1 MRFFYSLV
9 LSITLLIGSF
19 IYMLWANTVYA
30 AEVPAQAATTVS
42 LDSLVTNAFT
52 IVKAFDGSAAKQ
64 VWDSSSQQT
73 KKYQTRDVFAKS
85 IADSRKPLGDI
96 AGRKWLSVE
105 TVEITKPGN
114 VAPGN
119 YINVLFASSFTG
131 SKEAARESV
140 TYVNEN
146 GNWYFAG
153 YMLLLP
159 PSVANPVGGFA
170 PPSASQPAQSLPDGA
185 ESKTKS
191 KKK

>member
-30 AEVPAQAATTVS
+30 AEVPAQTTATVS
-42 LDSLVTNAFT
+42 LDSLVTNAVN
-52 IVKAFDGSAAKQ
+52 IVKAFDGGAAKQ
-64 VWDSSSQQT
+64 VWDSASQQT

-105 TVEITKPGN
+105 SVEITKPGN

-119 YINVLFASSFTG
+119 YINVLFASGFTG
-131 SKEAARESV
+131 SKEPARESV

-146 GNWYFAG
+146 GTWYFAG

-159 PSVANPVGGFA
+159 PSITNPVGGFA
-170 PPSASQPAQSLPDGA
+170 PPSAAAPAQSMSDSA
-185 ESKTKS
+185 ESKSKS